1 MKQAI
6 RFLCFIIAMQQL
18 SGQNKI
24 TPDSI
29 FPSVIL
35 IDYVSLEMMQKRF
48 ELPYT
53 FDSNGMV
60 KTHFHAFTQSNSLP
74 TQFSNAFVFPQF
86 IDESRKANAYN
97 ALKPEN
103 RLGSELSLEVLA
115 SFSPDSIWKSQGLQL
130 RVGYEQQRFIASYY
144 SSALFRLLFSGNA
157 SVAGGVAEIGNTD
170 FMSMAFFKSM
180 AYKTFKVGMMQR
192 NKNSMFS
199 VDLGLVQGQN
209 FTQINFDQAYLFT
222 QEAGSYLDFT
232 WTGNFYQSGRETNK
246 LGNQPSLGALI
257 SIEARQSYRGKW
269 MFHELVKDLGF
280 VNWNES
286 TKHIQ
291 CDTSIRFSG
300 IQFNDILNFDQYAS
314 INIGD
319 TLLNKVQK
327 NKVEGKYLVSLP
339 TLFRLEAF
347 RLMPKYFTLGAA
359 IQYRYSVGYK
369 PLASVEIGKTF
380 SKLRAVKIGFMLGG
394 YGEFQTNLTCVLINN
409 TDHCLSLGT
418 IFNEGLLRPRK
429 LGGAGFQLNY
439 QIRL

>member
-6 RFLCFIIAMQQL
+6 RLFCFILAMQQL

-24 TPDSI
+24 NLDSI
-29 FPSVIL
+29 TPSLIS

-97 ALKPEN
+97 ALKQEN
-103 RLGSELSLEVLA
+103 RFGSELSLEVLA
-115 SFSPDSIWKSQGLQL
+115 SISPDSIWKSQGLQL
-130 RVGYEQQRFIASYY
+130 RIGYEQQRFIASQY
-144 SSALFRLLFSGNA
+144 SSDLFHLLFSGNA
-157 SVAGGVAEIGNTD
+157 SFAGKTADLGNTD
-170 FMSMAFFKSM
+170 FTSM
-180 AYKTFKVGMMQR
+180 AYRTFKIGMMQR
-192 NKNSMFS
+192 NKNGMFN

-209 FTQINFDQAYLFT
+209 FTQFTIDEAQLFT
-222 QEAGSYLDFT
+222 QEAGSYLDLT
-232 WTGNFYQSGRETNK
+232 WKGNYYQSDRESNK
-246 LGNQPSLGALI
+246 LHNLPSLGASI
-257 SIEARQSYRGKW
+257 SLEARQSYRGKW

-291 CDTSIRFSG
+291 GDTSIRFSG

-319 TLLNKVQK
+319 TLLNKVRKDQ
-327 NKVEGKYLVSLP
+327 NESKYLVSLP
-339 TLFRLEAF
+339 TLFRIEAF
-347 RLMPKYFTLGAA
+347 RLMPKKFTLGAA
-359 IQYRYSVGYK
+359 IQYRYIVGYK
-369 PLASVEIGKTF
+369 PLASIEIGKTF
-380 SKLRAVKIGFMLGG
+380 SQLRAVKIGFMLGG
-394 YGEFQTNLTCVLINN
+394 FGGFQTNLTCVLINN
-409 TDHCLSLGT
+409 TNHCLSLGT
-418 IFNEGLLRPRK
+418 CFNEGLLSPKK
-429 LGGAGFQLNY
+429 LAGAGFQLNY

>member
-1 MKQAI
+1 MKQVFC
-6 RFLCFIIAMQQL
+6 FLCFIIAMQQL

-29 FPSVIL
+29 YPDIIL
-35 IDYVSLEMMQKRF
+35 IDYVTLEMMQNRF

-74 TQFSNAFVFPQF
+74 TQFSNSFVFPQF

-97 ALKPEN
+97 TLKPEN
-103 RLGSELSLEVLA
+103 RFGSELSLEVLT

-130 RVGYEQQRFIASYY
+130 RFGYEQQRFIAAQY
-144 SSALFRLLFSGNA
+144 SSDLFHLVFGGNA
-157 SVAGGVAEIGNTD
+157 EFAGKTADFGNTD
-170 FMSMAFFKSM
+170 FTSI
-180 AYKTFKVGMMQR
+180 AYRTFKIGMMQR

-199 VDLGLVQGQN
+199 VDLGLVQGQS
-209 FTQINFDQAYLFT
+209 FTQIKFDEAQLFT
-222 QEAGSYLDFT
+222 QEAGSYLDLT
-232 WTGNFYQSGRETNK
+232 WKGNYYQSERESNK
-246 LGNQPSLGALI
+246 FSNQPSLGASI
-257 SIEARQSYRGKW
+257 SLEARQSFRNKW

-291 CDTSIRFSG
+291 GDTSIRFSG

-319 TLLNKVQK
+319 TLLNKVRK
-327 NKVEGKYLVSLP
+327 NEVEGKYLVSLP
-339 TLFRLEAF
+339 TLFRLEAT
-347 RLMPKYFTLGAA
+347 RLMPKKFTLGAS
-359 IQYRYSVGYK
+359 IQYRYIVGYN
-369 PLASVEIGKTF
+369 PLASIEIGKTF
-380 SKLRAVKIGFMLGG
+380 SQLRAVKIGFMFGG
-394 YGEFQTNLTCVLINN
+394 YGGFQTNLTCVLINN
-409 TDHCLSLGT
+409 SDHCLSLGT
-418 IFNEGLLRPRK
+418 CFNEGLLSPKK
-429 LGGAGFQLNY
+429 LAGAGFQLNY

>member
-6 RFLCFIIAMQQL
+6 RLLCFILTMQQL
-18 SGQNKI
+18 SGQNKV

-29 FPSVIL
+29 YPSIIL

-53 FDSNGMV
+53 FDSNGMI

-97 ALKPEN
+97 TLKPEN
-103 RLGSELSLEVLA
+103 RFGAETSIDVLA

-130 RVGYEQQRFIASYY
+130 RIGYEQQRFTASQY
-144 SSALFRLLFSGNA
+144 SSDLFRLLFSGNA
-157 SVAGGVAEIGNTD
+157 SFAGKTADFGNTD
-170 FMSMAFFKSM
+170 FTSM
-180 AYKTFKVGMMQR
+180 AYRTFKVGMMQR
-192 NKNSMFS
+192 NKNGMFN

-209 FTQINFDQAYLFT
+209 FTQINFDEAQLYT
-222 QEAGSYLDFT
+222 QVAGSYLDLT
-232 WTGNFYQSGRETNK
+232 WKGNFYQSERESNK
-246 LGNQPSLGALI
+246 FRNQPSLGA
-257 SIEARQSYRGKW
+257 SITLEARQSFRGKW

-291 CDTSIRFSG
+291 GDTSIRFSG
-300 IQFNDILNFDQYAS
+300 IQFNDILNFEQYAS

-319 TLLNKVQK
+319 TLLNKVRK
-327 NKVEGKYLVSLP
+327 NEVEGKYLVSLP
-339 TLFRLEAF
+339 TLFRLEVF
-347 RLMPKYFTLGAA
+347 RLMPKKFTLGAA
-359 IQYRYSVGYK
+359 IQYRYIVGYK
-369 PLASVEIGKTF
+369 PLASLEIGKTF
-380 SKLRAVKIGFMLGG
+380 SKLRAVKIGFLYGG

-409 TDHCLSLGT
+409 SDHCLSLGT
-418 IFNEGLLRPRK
+418 CFNEGLLNPKK
-429 LGGAGFQLNY
+429 LAGAGVQLNY

>member
-6 RFLCFIIAMQQL
+6 RFLCFIISMQQL
-18 SGQNKI
+18 SGQNKN

-29 FPSVIL
+29 YPDVIL

-74 TQFSNAFVFPQF
+74 TEFSNAFVFPQF

-103 RLGSELSLEVLA
+103 RFGSELSLEVLA

-130 RVGYEQQRFIASYY
+130 RVGYEQQRFIASKY
-144 SSALFRLLFSGNA
+144 SSDLFRLLFSGNA
-157 SVAGGVAEIGNTD
+157 SFAGGTAEIGMTD
-170 FMSMAFFKSM
+170 FMSMPFFKSM
-180 AYKTFKVGMMQR
+180 AFKTFKVGMMQR

-209 FTQINFDQAYLFT
+209 FTQVNFDKAYLFT

-232 WTGNFYQSGRETNK
+232 WKGNFYQSGRETNK
-246 LGNQPSLGALI
+246 LGNQPSLGASI

-286 TKHIQ
+286 TKLIQ
-291 CDTSIRFSG
+291 VDTSIRFSG

-347 RLMPKYFTLGAA
+347 RLMPRYFTLGAA
-359 IQYRYSVGYK
+359 IQYRYNVGYK
-369 PLASVEIGKTF
+369 PLASIEIGKTF
-380 SKLRAVKIGFMLGG
+380 SKLRAVKIGFMFGG
-394 YGEFQTNLTCVLINN
+394 YGGFQTNLTCVLINN
-409 TDHCLSLGT
+409 SDHCLSLGT
-418 IFNEGLLRPRK
+418 IFNEGLLNPKK
-429 LGGAGFQLNY
+429 LAGAGFQLNY